1 MDLIPAI
8 DIRGGN
14 CVRLYKGDY
23 SKETI
28 FSDDPLDIALRWQK
42 EGATRLHIVDLDGAK
57 DGNLVNNKII
67 GQIASKSN
75 IKVQVGGGIRN
86 FSAAKEYLDLGVDR
100 VIIGTAAV
108 NNPDL
113 INAILDYENSDSL
126 IVSIDAKNGFVALD
140 GWTRVI
146 DMQVIDLIEDMM
158 ELGVKR
164 CLYTDISRDGTLT
177 EPNYD
182 SISDLVSSTEVNI
195 IAAGGVST
203 IDSLLR
209 LKNIGVESAIVGK
222 AIYTNDLDL
231 SEAFTALKD

>member
-1 MDLIPAI
+1 M
-8 DIRGGN
+8 
-14 CVRLYKGDY
+14 
-23 SKETI
+23 
-28 FSDDPLDIALRWQK
+28 
-42 EGATRLHIVDLDGAK
+42 
-57 DGNLVNNKII
+57 
-67 GQIASKSN
+67 
-75 IKVQVGGGIRN
+75 QVGGGIRN

-126 IVSIDAKNGFVALD
+126 VVSIDAKNGFVALD
-140 GWTRVI
+140 GWTRII

-222 AIYTNDLDL
+222 AIYTKDLDL